1 MGDGIYQKHPVM
13 IQARFSVVSM
23 REAQSATTKKLGG
36 LEVAQVE
43 SPKRFQQ
50 LLVTKN
56 FSTQGF
62 VKSGY

>member
-1 MGDGIYQKHPVM
+1 MGDGTYQKHPVM
-13 IQARFSVVSM
+13 IQARFGAVSM
-23 REAQSATTKKLGG
+23 REAQTATTKKLGG
-36 LEVAQVE
+36 LEVGQVE
-43 SPKRFQQ
+43 SPKGFQQ

>member
-13 IQARFSVVSM
+13 IQARFGVVSM
-23 REAQSATTKKLGG
+23 REAQTATTKKLGG
-36 LEVAQVE
+36 LEVVQVE
-43 SPKRFQQ
+43 SPKCFQQ